1 MEPTLLQDDPTA
13 QLVEQLLSLRIVNV
27 QPVVQALYP
36 SDAPKTASAKFH
48 NKRQRVRYHKF
59 STDELRRLLE
69 ILSVQL
75 QPIAQVYPQL
85 LECLTNPPSKPP
97 S

>member
-1 MEPTLLQDDPTA
+1 MEPTLEDPNEL
-13 QLVEQLLSLRIVNV
+13 LVERLLSLRIVNV

-36 SDAPKTASAKFH
+36 LDAPKTASAKFH
-48 NKRQRVRYHKF
+48 NKRRRVRYHKF

-85 LECLTNPPSKPP
+85 LACLTPPNSNPTS
-97 S
+97 